1 MKRLFDKDTWQEIF
15 GSIQKNKVRTVI
27 TMIGVLWGIFIYI
40 ALAGSSKGLDNGFER
55 AFQSIAANSIF
66 VWAQYTSLPYAG
78 YKSQR
83 AIQLKLGDADILRKR
98 VKGIKFIAP
107 RNVAGVFGS
116 AGGNIVRGNKTGTY
130 AIYGEFPEYI
140 KIATAKIFDGGR
152 FINNSDIEKERKVCV
167 IGERTLAELFEE
179 GEDPIG
185 KFISI
190 NKLNFRVVGVHK
202 FVQGGGFGDDGDIYI
217 PFATFKKIFNTGDNV
232 NFFMIAANDNID
244 GVEVEKNIKATLKQ
258 IHKIDPN
265 DERAIGGFNLGEVFK
280 KIFNTGDR
288 VNFFMIAADENID
301 GVQVEKDIKATLK
314 QIHKIDPNDE
324 RAISGFNLGEVF
336 KKTMNFANG
345 LTFLSLVVGIATI
358 LAGVI
363 GIGNILLI
371 SVKERTKEIGI
382 RRALGATPSEVRS
395 QIILESVF
403 LTILAGIIGIIL
415 GALVLYGINAATAD
429 MTDFPYTNPTV
440 PIPYVLGAL
449 TLMIVLGTLIG
460 IIPAQKAV
468 SIKPIDALREE

>member
-15 GSIQKNKVRTVI
+15 GSIQKNKIRTII
-27 TMIGVLWGIFIYI
+27 TMIGVLWGIFIFI
-40 ALAGSSKGLDNGFER
+40 TLSGSSKGLDNGFER
-55 AFQSIAANSIF
+55 AFQSIASNSIF
-66 VWAQYTSLPYAG
+66 IWAQSTSLPYKG
-78 YKSQR
+78 YKSNR
-83 AIQLKLGDADILRKR
+83 NITLKIQDVDVLKKK

-107 RNVAGVFGS
+107 RIAAGIFGS
-116 AGGNIVRGNKTGTY
+116 SGGNIVRGTKSGTY
-130 AIYGEFPEYI
+130 AIYGDYPEYI
-140 KIATAKIFDGGR
+140 KIATTKIYDGGR
-152 FINNSDIEKERKVCV
+152 FINESDIKYERKVCV
-167 IGERTLAELFEE
+167 IGERTQLELFEKD
-179 GEDPIG
+179 EDPIG
-185 KFISI
+185 EFISI
-190 NKLNFRVVGVHK
+190 NKINFRVAGVHK
-202 FVQGGGFGDDGDIYI
+202 FVEGGGFGDDGDIYI
-217 PFATFKKIFNTGDNV
+217 PFTTFRKIFNTGDDV
-232 NFFMIAANDNID
+232 AFFMIAADEDID
-244 GVEVEKNIKATLKQ
+244 GVKVEKEIRTTLKK
-258 IHKIDPN
+258 IHKVDPN

-280 KIFNTGDR
+280 K
-288 VNFFMIAADENID
+288 
-301 GVQVEKDIKATLK
+301 
-314 QIHKIDPNDE
+314 
-324 RAISGFNLGEVF
+324 
-336 KKTMNFANG
+336 TMNFAHG

-382 RRALGATPSEVRS
+382 RRALGATPSEVRT

-415 GALVLYGINAATAD
+415 GAFVLSGINAYTID

-449 TLMIVLGTLIG
+449 ALMITLGILIG